1 MYRSK
6 NPIMC
11 SCPMTSTMELFR
23 CDVSRFQSLQAWLFI
38 LRGLQCLAK
47 IRFEAQVKSIWAC
60 VTLPQR
66 YHFFLGLVPGL
77 RCHLSTRLR
86 WIGIQYPKLIASD
99 ASLQTPKEK
108 QTIHQWLHDTIHS
121 LNSCV
126 NQIQK
131 FPSVMDHFDDVM
143 QNQQFSIQ
151 TISTSIDQCIILHLV
166 HYPKDN
172 K

>member
-1 MYRSK
+1 MQLSNDVYYGVIQVWRVTFPVITGMVVHFARITVFGKNSVRS
-6 NPIMC
+6 
-11 SCPMTSTMELFR
+11 
-23 CDVSRFQSLQAWLFI
+23 
-38 LRGLQCLAK
+38 
-47 IRFEAQVKSIWAC
+47 EAQVKSIWAC

-108 QTIHQWLHDTIHS
+108 QTIHQWLRDTIHS
-121 LNSCV
+121 LNSWV

-143 QNQQFSIQ
+143 QNQQFLSFLFFY
-151 TISTSIDQCIILHLV
+151 TNNKHLHWSMHHITFSALS
-166 HYPKDN
+166 KG
-172 K
+172 